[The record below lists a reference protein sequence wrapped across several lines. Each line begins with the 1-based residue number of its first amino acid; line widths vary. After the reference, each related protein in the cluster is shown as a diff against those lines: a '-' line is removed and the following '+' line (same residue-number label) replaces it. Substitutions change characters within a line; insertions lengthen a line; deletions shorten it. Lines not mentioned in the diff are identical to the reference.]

1 MLTPAYASLRTRP
14 DYINIQLTDGWL
26 REYQV
31 PIYSPGTHPFMVMS
45 GTGGYLMSAVRVN
58 ADAKVELLPK
68 PGKRGKRK
76 QQDDREGKEEVS
88 PTEKKPKIEEN

>member
-1 MLTPAYASLRTRP
+1 
-14 DYINIQLTDGWL
+14 
-26 REYQV
+26 
-31 PIYSPGTHPFMVMS
+31 
-45 GTGGYLMSAVRVN
+45 MSAVRVN